1 MTGDLPP
8 LAQRQERRVIQPVL
22 SANSI
27 DSWDFATTIN
37 SPTTS
42 VYRRRVLEDFVS
54 AEDEALQ
61 AAGGVF
67 EMEEDRHSTSTRHSR
82 IASWTSNPEVPVINE
97 TDAEQEIHSLSST
110 ATSESSMLNPSFA
123 PSEQSTPPVTSVPSS
138 FTAPSDI
145 IYKLE
150 AADSSLE
157 QAEPNPTLIGLKSV
171 LPKSESASTRGHHHN
186 ASTAPTLWHTIKA
199 NVKRPSARHDPFG
212 DTSEG
217 SPRKDKETGRMNG
230 LFSSGASKGL
240 FSRGSSRS
248 LAATPSPSFSNPSTE
263 PTY

>member
-8 LAQRQERRVIQPVL
+8 LAQRQERRVIPPVL
-22 SANSI
+22 SASSI

-61 AAGGVF
+61 ASGGVF
-67 EMEEDRHSTSTRHSR
+67 EMEEDRHSISTRHSR
-82 IASWTSNPEVPVINE
+82 IASWTGNPEVPVINE

-110 ATSESSMLNPSFA
+110 ATSESSLLNPSFA

-138 FTAPSDI
+138 FTAPSDMI
-145 IYKLE
+145 HKPE
-150 AADSSLE
+150 GADSRE
-157 QAEPNPTLIGLKSV
+157 QAEPNPTLIGLESV
-171 LPKSESASTRGHHHN
+171 LPESESASTRGHHHN
-186 ASTAPTLWHTIKA
+186 ASTAPTLWHTIKS
-199 NVKRPSARHDPFG
+199 NVKRPSSRHDPFG

-230 LFSSGASKGL
+230 LFSGGASKGL

-248 LAATPSPSFSNPSTE
+248 PAATPSPLFSNPSTE
-263 PTY
+263 PAY